1 VITGFGPFGYHMGL
15 IALMQILNEMKAAT
29 EAQQVTQKE
38 S

>member
-1 VITGFGPFGYHMGL
+1 MGL
-15 IALMQILNEMKAAT
+15 IALMQILNEMKVAK